1 MFTWRLWYVFAGY
14 AQYADQQGVLF
25 TYGKKGRP
33 TPPPGQDPK
42 YMLNVITSAI
52 VNTPP
57 PAGAA
62 AMVAF
67 LAGNKHRTL
76 RKSPVEASC

>member
-1 MFTWRLWYVFAGY
+1 
-14 AQYADQQGVLF
+14 
-25 TYGKKGRP
+25 
-33 TPPPGQDPK
+33 
-42 YMLNVITSAI
+42 MLNVITSAI

-76 RKSPVEASC
+76 REFTYRLQVVD